1 MTELAERLGFSPEDH
16 ILIINADDL
25 GMCHAANVG
34 VFDTLVNGTAT
45 SATLM
50 VPCPWSR
57 EAATRYTGED
67 IGVHLTLNAEWDS
80 YRWGP
85 VTHSPTLLDGDGG
98 FPRTVEDAS
107 EHADV
112 DEVRRECMA
121 QVERAILWGFDVT
134 HVDSHMGTLQL
145 RPELFDAYL
154 EVAVHYEL
162 PMRLSGAS
170 TERALGFPF
179 RTLARD
185 EGVLFP
191 DHFIHD
197 PGVST
202 PVLIDRYLADPRPGV
217 TEILAHPAI
226 GTDELRAIA
235 PDADRRVEDHQLLG
249 PSSDLR
255 DRLRDVGV
263 TTIGYRAL
271 RDLQRAA

>member
-170 TERALGFPF
+170 TEHRSGFLSGRWPATKGCSFPTTSSTTRASRRPCSSTGIWPIP
-179 RTLARD
+179 A
-185 EGVLFP
+185 
-191 DHFIHD
+191 
-197 PGVST
+197 PG
-202 PVLIDRYLADPRPGV
+202 
-217 TEILAHPAI
+217 
-226 GTDELRAIA
+226 
-235 PDADRRVEDHQLLG
+235 
-249 PSSDLR
+249 
-255 DRLRDVGV
+255 
-263 TTIGYRAL
+263 
-271 RDLQRAA
+271 